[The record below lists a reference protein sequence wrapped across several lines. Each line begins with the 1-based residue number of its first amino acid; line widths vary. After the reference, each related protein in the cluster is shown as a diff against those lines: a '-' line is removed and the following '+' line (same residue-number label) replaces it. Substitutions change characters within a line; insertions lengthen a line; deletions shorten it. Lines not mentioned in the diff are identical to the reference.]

1 MQFIYKKSQ
10 YKTQKFGYLK
20 SKFFN
25 ITPAI
30 IFAGIA
36 IANLPKTILKK
47 VKAIPIIYKKIGLLL
62 FIK

>member
-1 MQFIYKKSQ
+1 MQFIYKKSR

-20 SKFFN
+20 GKFPN
-25 ITPAI
+25 IIPAI
-30 IFAGIA
+30 IFAGVA
-36 IANLPKTILKK
+36 IANLPKTISKK

>member
-25 ITPAI
+25 IMPAI
-30 IFAGIA
+30 IFAGII
-36 IANLPKTILKK
+36 IANLPKIISEKIK
-47 VKAIPIIYKKIGLLL
+47 IIPIIYKEISLLL